1 MRKKLLRLLRT
12 APLALLF
19 AGVAFAQ
26 TTGTLIGVVTDAST
40 GKPVAGA
47 LIVARSPNLQ
57 GEQTVV
63 TDNNGNYRITLLPP
77 GEYTLAVQLEG
88 YKPAERSDITLSMDK
103 TIRANLAVVPEAVT
117 MEEQVVRTGA
127 APVVNI
133 GSAESGAVVSREFM
147 ANAPVG
153 RTVESVSATVPTAS
167 SDLYGV
173 GFAGAQSPENAYI
186 LDGLNVTD
194 PVYGTFGGNPV
205 TQTAQPTLLTNFIQ
219 EIDVKTGGFQPEY
232 GRATGGIL
240 NMVTRSGSN
249 EFHGSVFGNFTP
261 RMWIQ
266 PTGNTA
272 GAAGEAVAWRS
283 KPSEGAYDLDFGFE
297 VGGPIMKDKLWFYA
311 GFAPVI
317 SEKRT
322 ERFLRSNV
330 LASEGGAACDPEL
343 SGLDAWGR
351 CIDSGGNYLQ
361 NRIDGSESVFDTGR
375 TTYQITGK
383 LTYLLDENNNF
394 TISAFGMPSNTTQY
408 AMNSAIERR
417 EFETDDNLVDVIG
430 RYAGKYLDKRLIV
443 EAVAGYH
450 QSTSED
456 KPTDYQR
463 NTSAFAFYQDTNL
476 GLLDPT
482 AAAACGTGTDP
493 ARCTVFNYVLGGSGY
508 INDTKSDRL
517 AGRVSASYLWDVAG
531 SHNTKLGLDLERST
545 YSINKQYGGDAYFRV
560 YPRVPSSASRT
571 VPVMRV
577 YRGYGQV
584 SGDGFRTDP
593 NGAFSVYTPDNTSV
607 TTSTAVFLQ
616 DGWQLPVANLTLN
629 YGMRWE
635 GQTMENQDY
644 PGKNGFEIMNNWAPR
659 VQAIWDFTG
668 NGRGKL
674 AGSWGRFFYNIPLDM
689 GDRAFGNESEV
700 RYTLDNGCGNF
711 AGAFTGDSPAGST
724 VFDPTAVKARSL
736 TNPGGC
742 ALVNRGS
749 AASPNYL
756 SGLGTTAATVHP
768 DLQGVYIDQFGGQL
782 EYELFSDLSV
792 GFEYNGRRQ
801 GQTIEDMSS
810 DDGENYY
817 IGNPGYGSDFTVN
830 AGTDDEV
837 TYSPKNVLTVDPA
850 TGRDLVISF
859 PKPERSYDG
868 FTVFARKNFSKGW
881 LASVAYTYSYL
892 RGNLAGPFR
901 TETGQLDPGITSEY
915 DLASLMGNRFGL
927 LPGDQTHAVKVY
939 GAYTYAFG
947 PRFNATAG
955 AAYTGASGN
964 PISALAGHDI
974 YGPSE
979 SFVLPRGM
987 AGRSPWINQV
997 DLRGALEYVI
1007 KPPYA
1012 LKVSL
1017 DLFNIF
1023 NTQDIRIT
1031 DEDYTFDAV
1040 QPISGINCK
1049 DTDASNAAVPYLAL
1063 QNDCPDLKYLK
1074 TVDGRPVTV
1083 NRNWGRAAPGT
1094 TSFQVPISMRLGVA
1108 LSF

>member
-63 TDNNGNYRITLLPP
+63 TDANGNYRITLLPP
-77 GEYTLAVQLEG
+77 GEYTLAVQLDG
-88 YKPAERSDITLSMDK
+88 YKPAERSDITLRMDK
-103 TIRANLAVVPEAVT
+103 TIRANLAVVPEAVR

-133 GSAESGAVVSREFM
+133 GSAESGSVVSREFM

-153 RTVESVSATVPTAS
+153 RTVEAVSATVPTAS
-167 SDLYGV
+167 ADTYGV

-232 GRATGGIL
+232 GRATGGVL

-261 RMWIQ
+261 RMWVQ
-266 PTGNTA
+266 PTGEIT

-317 SEKRT
+317 TEKRD

-330 LASEGGAACDPEL
+330 FASEGGAQCDPTV
-343 SGLDAWGR
+343 SGLDAYGR
-351 CIDSGGNYLQ
+351 CIDSSGNYVQ
-361 NRIDGSESVFDTGR
+361 NRIPGTDEIIKTGR

-394 TISAFGMPSNTTQY
+394 TVSAFGMPSSTTQFS
-408 AMNSAIERR
+408 MNSSDTRR
-417 EFETDDNLVDVIG
+417 TWDTDDNLIDVIG
-430 RYAGKYLDKRLIV
+430 RYAGKYLDKRLIL

-450 QSTSED
+450 QSTSKD
-456 KPTDYQR
+456 QPSDYQK
-463 NTSAFAFYQDTNL
+463 NTSTFSFFEDTNL
-476 GLLDPT
+476 GLIDPK
-482 AAAACGTGTDP
+482 AATTCLADGTDP
-493 ARCTVFNYVLGGSGY
+493 GRCTVFDYRIGGLGY
-508 INDTKSDRL
+508 LNDTKANRL
-517 AGRVSASYLWDVAG
+517 AGRVSTSYLWDVAG

-545 YSINKQYGGDAYFRV
+545 YRINKQYGGDVYYRV
-560 YPRVPSSASRT
+560 FPSIPR
-571 VPVMRV
+571 MQV
-577 YRGYGQV
+577 YRAYAQI
-584 SGDGFRTDP
+584 TDP
-593 NGAFSVYTPDNTSV
+593 NQVGGFGTTADGFQSYVPSNTSV
-607 TTSTAVFLQ
+607 STSTAVFLQ

-644 PGKNGFEIMNNWAPR
+644 PGANGFDIMNNWAPR

-668 NGRGKL
+668 NGRGKV
-674 AGSWGRFFYNIPLDM
+674 AGTWGRFFYNIPLDM
-689 GDRAFGNESEV
+689 GDRAFGNENQV
-700 RYTLDNGCGNF
+700 RYRLNTACGGF
-711 AGAFTGDSPAGST
+711 ANAFTGDAPLGST
-724 VFDPTAVKARSL
+724 AFDPATVKANAAGCNVLSR
-736 TNPGGC
+736 TGG
-742 ALVNRGS
+742 GS
-749 AASPNYL
+749 PVEPWYVAAI
-756 SGLGTTAATVHP
+756 GTTASPVHP
-768 DLQGVYIDQFGGQL
+768 DLQGVFIDQFGGQA

-792 GFEYNGRRQ
+792 GLEYNGRRQ

-810 DDGENYY
+810 DDGVNYY
-817 IGNPGYGSDFTVN
+817 IGNPGYGPDFTAN
-830 AGTDDEV
+830 GV
-837 TYSPKNVLTVDPA
+837 TYSPTNVVTFDPA
-850 TGRDLVISF
+850 TGRDVNVKF

-868 FTVFARKNFSKGW
+868 FTVFARKNFSKSW
-881 LASVAYTYSYL
+881 LASASYTYSKL

-901 TETGQLDPGITSEY
+901 SEDGQLDPGITSEY
-915 DLASLMGNRFGL
+915 DLASLMSNRNGL
-927 LPGDQTHAVKVY
+927 LPGDQTHSVKLY
-939 GAYTYAFG
+939 GAYIFAFG
-947 PRFNATAG
+947 PRFNVTTG
-955 AAYTGASGN
+955 VAYTGASGN
-964 PISALAGHDI
+964 PVSALGAHPD
-974 YGPSE
+974 YGTGQA
-979 SFVLPRGM
+979 FLLPRGM
-987 AGRSPWINQV
+987 AGRSPWVNQV
-997 DLRGALEYVI
+997 DLSGALEYVI

-1012 LKVSL
+1012 VKVSL
-1017 DLFNIF
+1017 GVFNIF
-1023 NTQDIRIT
+1023 NSQEIRIT
-1031 DEDYTFDAV
+1031 DEDYTFDTV
-1040 QPISGINCK
+1040 QPMNGINC
-1049 DTDASNAAVPYLAL
+1049 TSSAPTAGTPYLAL
-1063 QNDCPDLKYLK
+1063 QKDCPDLKYLK
-1074 TVDGRPVTV
+1074 TVDGRPITV
-1083 NRNWGRAAPGT
+1083 NKNWGRASSGT
-1094 TSFQVPISMRLGVA
+1094 QNPAFQVPISMRLGLA